1 MLKCPYCWIFPH
13 WFVKC
18 LYGIFLLPLF
28 STSIGIVKDRYLRM
42 AENWRK
48 ISTRKTPNSK
58 NLLSQC
64 FSLWCVC
71 TFVLLSSTYFPHTG
85 AEVDVPPAD
94 LAGPWQ
100 ENAPTSP
107 PPWCSPTTAEDR
119 WGGRGQATHRGCRW
133 SLVVEK
139 RQEKIISGAQLNQ
152 QVVKSHFPQSL
163 LMELETERASGDFL
177 LWLLYGGVHS
187 QLWQVYEKWRKK
199 FNCIA
204 TEKMPE
210 SHLDQMIENAVE
222 GVLPSEKRDGT
233 DVLLT
238 RGCNEPFALF
248 DCQKSSLIVNSLGS
262 FRSTSF

>member
-1 MLKCPYCWIFPH
+1 MLPLPQAVTGQAEQDSHLDRIKQQIWGYNQKVSLKDFSVLGNSIMLKCPYCWIFPH

-119 WGGRGQATHRGCRW
+119 
-133 SLVVEK
+133 
-139 RQEKIISGAQLNQ
+139 
-152 QVVKSHFPQSL
+152 
-163 LMELETERASGDFL
+163 
-177 LWLLYGGVHS
+177 
-187 QLWQVYEKWRKK
+187 
-199 FNCIA
+199 
-204 TEKMPE
+204 
-210 SHLDQMIENAVE
+210 
-222 GVLPSEKRDGT
+222 
-233 DVLLT
+233 
-238 RGCNEPFALF
+238 
-248 DCQKSSLIVNSLGS
+248 
-262 FRSTSF
+262 